1 MARILRQAQ
10 DGQRQA
16 QDGQPE
22 PSASS
27 GEGASGVAAMAA
39 AVKSN
44 IGRVLVG
51 KESVIELTLTAL
63 LSGGHILVED
73 VPGIGKTTLA
83 RSLAE
88 SLRCSFRRIQ
98 CTPDLMPSDITGV
111 HYYNQ
116 KLGEFEFRPGPILAQ
131 VVLAD
136 EINRATPR
144 TQSALLEAMAEGQVT
159 VDDRTLPL
167 PAPFVLVATQ
177 NPIELEG
184 TFPLPE
190 AQLDRFMLR
199 LRLGYPDETDEEQML
214 ARFNSANPIDA
225 MQPVAGGDDIVGS
238 QEQVRDVY
246 VDPVLSNLHRP
257 VGSGNPAARR
267 RGAWSQPAG
276 HARALSL
283 FPGVRRHPGPQLRHA
298 RRREGFSPLRSFPS
312 HHPHAAG
319 PAAGPH
325 CRRRRNGTAVTS
337 RGPGLVPSPNGRGSE

>member
-1 MARILRQAQ
+1 MAQTLRQTR
-10 DGQRQA
+10 DGTT
-16 QDGQPE
+16 D
-22 PSASS
+22 PSITS
-27 GEGASGVAAMAA
+27 GGDAAKVAEIAA

-51 KESVIELTLTAL
+51 KDAVIELAL
-63 LSGGHILVED
+63 AAVLSGGHVLVED

-116 KLGEFEFRPGPILAQ
+116 KSSEFEFRPGPILAQ
-131 VVLAD
+131 VILAD

-159 VDDRTLPL
+159 IDDRTMPL
-167 PAPFVLVATQ
+167 PVPFMLIATQ

-199 LRLGYPDETDEEQML
+199 LRLGYPDETDEGLML
-214 ARFNSANPIDA
+214 ARFNSANPMDDMEA
-225 MQPVAGGDDIVGS
+225 VASGDDIVEG
-238 QEQVRDVY
+238 QQRVKEIY
-246 VDPVLSNLHRP
+246 VDSVLSNYVVRLVQATRTHDDVELGASPRASL
-257 VGSGNPAARR
+257 GLYRCSQAFAAI
-267 RGAWSQPAG
+267 RGRSYVTPDDVKVIAPY
-276 HARALSL
+276 ALSHRTIL
-283 FPGVRRHPGPQLRHA
+283 TPQARLRG
-298 RRREGFSPLRSFPS
+298 R
-312 HHPHAAG
+312 
-319 PAAGPH
+319 
-325 CRRRRNGTAVTS
+325 TAEDVVQELLS
-337 RGPGLVPSPNGRGSE
+337 KVEVPV